1 MTGTIAN
8 AVSHAELTQE
18 VTTLQTAIDDASE
31 NYYADISSDFTFNT
45 SSINK
50 FPSNAV
56 HVYRYGRM
64 VSISIAFGVN
74 AVIAAGTRLFTF
86 PEDLRPV
93 GSVYG
98 IFTSLAG
105 NSVIVRKADGANNF
119 YMVNDSD
126 MPINGVYRG
135 ALTYCIADEDNT

>member
-8 AVSHAELTQE
+8 AVSHEELTQE
-18 VTTLQTAIDDASE
+18 VTTLQTAIDNASE
-31 NYYADISSDFTFNT
+31 NYYADISADLVFNT

-74 AVIAAGTRLFTF
+74 TVIPTGTRLFTL
-86 PEDLRPV
+86 PDELKPV
-93 GSVYG
+93 WNVYCVVA
-98 IFTSLAG
+98 SLAG
-105 NSVIVRKADGANNF
+105 DAVPLRKADGASNN
-119 YMVNDSD
+119 YMVNDRD
-126 MPINGVYRG
+126 MPVSGVYRG
-135 ALTYCIADEDNT
+135 VLTYCIADEE